1 MTTIN
6 LTLKKSATKSNIPI
20 EAEIIS
26 PDNFFEKDLTEIGHL
41 SVWRGNKELTISQVF
56 TISGDHIKG
65 GEIKDLKIILK
76 GDLSK
81 YKRIGQK
88 MSEGL
93 IDIKGSVGM
102 HLGTQMAGG
111 KIIVQ
116 EDADDFAG
124 ANMKGG
130 EMHILGNAGH
140 YLGGSVRGD
149 WRGMSNGKI
158 RVEGNIGNECG
169 VWMRK
174 GVIEIGGTVNL
185 FLGIH
190 MHNGLIVVDGD
201 VEGRAGAEMTGGI
214 IVIKGKLKKN
224 LPSFEFVGKKKDIEI
239 EKYGTIAGSFLEF
252 KGDFAERK
260 QGSMFLLESK
270 NIHLL

>member
-1 MTTIN
+1 MTTVN

-26 PDNFFEKDLTEIGHL
+26 PDNFFDKDLTEISQL
-41 SVWRGNKELTISQVF
+41 SIWRGNKELTINQVF
-56 TISGDHIKG
+56 TISGNHVKG
-65 GEIKDLKIILK
+65 GEISDLKIILN

-81 YKRIGQK
+81 FKRIGQK

-93 IDIKGSVGM
+93 IDIKGSIGM
-102 HLGTQMAGG
+102 HLGTHMTGG

-116 EDADDFAG
+116 ENTDDFAG

-130 EMHILGNAGH
+130 EIHILGNAGH

-174 GVIEIGGTVNL
+174 GIIEIGGNVNL

-201 VEGRAGAEMTGGI
+201 VEERAGAEMTGGI
-214 IVIKGKLKKN
+214 IVINGKLKKN
-224 LPSFEFVGKKKDIEI
+224 LPSFEFVRKKEDIEI
-239 EKYGTIAGSFLEF
+239 ENYGIIAGNYLEF

-270 NIHLL
+270 NTHLL

>member
-1 MTTIN
+1 MAIIN
-6 LTLKKSATKSNIPI
+6 LTLKKSALKSNIPI

-26 PDNFFEKDLTEIGHL
+26 PDNFFEKDLSEISQL
-41 SVWRGNKELTISQVF
+41 SIWRGNKELTISQVF
-56 TISGDHIKG
+56 TISGDHVKG
-65 GEIKDLKIILK
+65 GEIKDLQIILK

-81 YKRIGQK
+81 FKRIGQN

-93 IDIKGSVGM
+93 IDIKGSIGM
-102 HLGTQMAGG
+102 HLGTQMSGG

-116 EDADDFAG
+116 ENADDFAG

-130 EMHILGNAGH
+130 EMYILGNAGH

-174 GVIEIGGTVNL
+174 GIIEIGGNVNL

-190 MHNGLIVVDGD
+190 MHNGLIIVDGD
-201 VEGRAGAEMTGGI
+201 VEERAGAEMTGGI

-224 LPSFEFVGKKKDIEI
+224 LPSFEFVGKKNDIEI
-239 EKYGTIAGSFLEF
+239 ENYGIITGSYLEF

-270 NIHLL
+270 NTHLL

>member
-1 MTTIN
+1 MANIN

-26 PDNFFEKDLTEIGHL
+26 PDNFIDKDLMEISRL
-41 SVWRGNKELTISQVF
+41 SVWRGNKELTINQVF
-56 TISGDHIKG
+56 TISGDHVKG
-65 GEIKDLKIILK
+65 GEIKNLKIILK

-81 YKRIGQK
+81 IKRIGQK
-88 MSEGL
+88 MSDGL

-116 EDADDFAG
+116 ENAGDFAG

-130 EMHILGNAGH
+130 EMHIFGNAGH

-174 GVIEIGGTVNL
+174 GVIEIGGNVNL

-190 MHNGLIVVDGD
+190 MHNGIIVVDGD

-224 LPSFEFVGKKKDIEI
+224 LPSFEFVGKKKGLEI
-239 EKYGTIAGSFLEF
+239 EKYGIIADSFLEF

-270 NIHLL
+270 NTHLL